1 MQNIFSSSEI
11 DEILNHPI
19 VQECKAKVS
28 DAQKMVKFSFPLS
41 DDMRVKLAN
50 RLSIQVES
58 TVPMRWIQGDTPAHI
73 DRADEQFSKTHLI
86 YLTNSIGTFIVDGRS
101 YPIVAGE
108 AHVFN
113 EGLEHYTVGTR
124 NTPRLMI
131 GPMSETG
138 FRVGAPSNILYF
150 GNKTDAENNMNGI
163 GSSYDFT
170 LTTVDNFSSWVIYRN
185 VGGVSPSPNGGP
197 YNAGVVLVGTGVYFV
212 YPYIAPIAPPRPL
225 VWGSLF
231 TNNSQ
236 VYYKSHS
243 LSTGSG
249 GSGVRNVR
257 HKQRKT

>member
-19 VQECKAKVS
+19 VQENKAKVS
-28 DAQKMVKFSFPLS
+28 DAQKIVKFSFPLS
-41 DDMRVKLAN
+41 DDMRVKLET
-50 RLSIQVES
+50 RLSIHVEN
-58 TVPMRWIQGDTPAHI
+58 TVPMRWIQGDTLAHI

-108 AHVFN
+108 AHVFS
-113 EGLEHYTVGTR
+113 EGLQHYTVGTG
-124 NTPRLMI
+124 NIPRLII

-138 FRVGAPSNILYF
+138 FGVGFGGILYYS
-150 GNKTDAENNMNGI
+150 NKTDAENQTNQI
-163 GSSYDFT
+163 ISSGYT
-170 LTTVDNFSSWVIYRN
+170 METVNTFSSWIIYSN
-185 VGGVSPSPNGGP
+185 SFGTNPTPNGGP
-197 YNAGVVLVGTGVYFV
+197 YNAGTVLVGTGVYYV

>member
-19 VQECKAKVS
+19 VQENKANVS

-113 EGLEHYTVGTR
+113 EGLEHYTVGTG
-124 NTPRLMI
+124 NIPRLII

-138 FRVGAPSNILYF
+138 FEITRLRGFSVPMSVMGNPTVMGDDNDFPVTMDDDTYFTFNLLFVGPNPLFVGPNPNPS
-150 GNKTDAENNMNGI
+150 
-163 GSSYDFT
+163 
-170 LTTVDNFSSWVIYRN
+170 
-185 VGGVSPSPNGGP
+185 
-197 YNAGVVLVGTGVYFV
+197 LVGTYA
-212 YPYIAPIAPPRPL
+212 YPYPHIAPTRSLA
-225 VWGSLF
+225 WGSLF

-257 HKQRKT
+257 HKQRRT

>member
-19 VQECKAKVS
+19 VQEYKAMVS

-41 DDMRVKLAN
+41 DDMRAKLETQ
-50 RLSIQVES
+50 LSIHVES

-101 YPIVAGE
+101 YPIVAGD

-113 EGLEHYTVGTR
+113 EGLEHYTVGTG
-124 NTPRLMI
+124 NIPRLII

-138 FRVGAPSNILYF
+138 FEITRLRVFSVMDDPMGMGFSGPMGVTRNPLYTAMGDDGGTNPLFEGTNPS
-150 GNKTDAENNMNGI
+150 
-163 GSSYDFT
+163 
-170 LTTVDNFSSWVIYRN
+170 
-185 VGGVSPSPNGGP
+185 
-197 YNAGVVLVGTGVYFV
+197 LVGNYA
-212 YPYIAPIAPPRPL
+212 YPYPHIAPTRSLA
-225 VWGSLF
+225 WGSLF
-231 TNNSQ
+231 TNNAQ

>member
-113 EGLEHYTVGTR
+113 EGLEHYTVGTG
-124 NTPRLMI
+124 NIPRLII

-138 FRVGAPSNILYF
+138 FEITRLRV
-150 GNKTDAENNMNGI
+150 
-163 GSSYDFT
+163 
-170 LTTVDNFSSWVIYRN
+170 FSVMDVMGMSVM
-185 VGGVSPSPNGGP
+185 GMGVSDPMNMEMSVMDDDSFVLLGNINPLFAGTNPS
-197 YNAGVVLVGTGVYFV
+197 LVGNYYA
-212 YPYIAPIAPPRPL
+212 YPYPHIAPTRSLA
-225 VWGSLF
+225 WGSLF
-231 TNNSQ
+231 TNNAQ

>member
-19 VQECKAKVS
+19 VQEYKAKVS

-73 DRADEQFSKTHLI
+73 DRADEQFSKTHVI

-113 EGLEHYTVGTR
+113 EGLEHYTVGTG
-124 NTPRLMI
+124 NIPRLII

-138 FRVGAPSNILYF
+138 FEITRLRVFSVMGVMGMSVMGIPTVMGMGGSEPMNMEMSVM
-150 GNKTDAENNMNGI
+150 GND
-163 GSSYDFT
+163 
-170 LTTVDNFSSWVIYRN
+170 
-185 VGGVSPSPNGGP
+185 
-197 YNAGVVLVGTGVYFV
+197 GVVLFGGTNPSFGGTNPSLVGNY
-212 YPYIAPIAPPRPL
+212 ASHIAPPRPL

-243 LSTGSG
+243 LSTGGG

>member
-19 VQECKAKVS
+19 VQENKAKVS

-41 DDMRVKLAN
+41 DDMRVKLET
-50 RLSIQVES
+50 RLSIHVES

-101 YPIVAGE
+101 HPIVAGE
-108 AHVFN
+108 AHVFS
-113 EGLEHYTVGTR
+113 EGLQHYTVGTG
-124 NTPRLMI
+124 NIPRLII

-138 FRVGAPSNILYF
+138 FEITRLRIGGSVMGVMGMSVMGDMGMSVMGDPMNMEMSVMGDDDNDGAP
-150 GNKTDAENNMNGI
+150 
-163 GSSYDFT
+163 
-170 LTTVDNFSSWVIYRN
+170 
-185 VGGVSPSPNGGP
+185 
-197 YNAGVVLVGTGVYFV
+197 VLVGSTNPLFV
-212 YPYIAPIAPPRPL
+212 GTNPNPSLVGTYAYPYPHIAPPRPL

>member
-19 VQECKAKVS
+19 VQENKAKVS

-41 DDMRVKLAN
+41 DDMRVKLET
-50 RLSIQVES
+50 RLSIHVES

-101 YPIVAGE
+101 HPIVAGE
-108 AHVFN
+108 AHVFS
-113 EGLEHYTVGTR
+113 EGLQHYTVGTG
-124 NTPRLMI
+124 NIPRLII

-138 FRVGAPSNILYF
+138 FEITRLRMKTFAETMGMSVMGDIGMSVMGDDDNDGAP
-150 GNKTDAENNMNGI
+150 
-163 GSSYDFT
+163 
-170 LTTVDNFSSWVIYRN
+170 
-185 VGGVSPSPNGGP
+185 
-197 YNAGVVLVGTGVYFV
+197 VLVGSTNPSLVSNYAHT
-212 YPYIAPIAPPRPL
+212 YIAPPRSL

>member
-19 VQECKAKVS
+19 VQEYKAKVS

-58 TVPMRWIQGDTPAHI
+58 TVPMRWIQGDTQAHI

-113 EGLEHYTVGTR
+113 EGLEHYTVGTG
-124 NTPRLMI
+124 NIPRLII

-138 FRVGAPSNILYF
+138 FEITRLRGFSVMGVMGMSVMGIPTVMGMGGS
-150 GNKTDAENNMNGI
+150 EPMNMEMSVMGDDN
-163 GSSYDFT
+163 DFT
-170 LTTVDNFSSWVIYRN
+170 FNPLF
-185 VGGVSPSPNGGP
+185 VGPNPLFAGTNPS
-197 YNAGVVLVGTGVYFV
+197 LVGNYYA
-212 YPYIAPIAPPRPL
+212 YPYPHIAPTRSLA
-225 VWGSLF
+225 WGSLF
-231 TNNSQ
+231 TNNAQ

>member
-19 VQECKAKVS
+19 VQENKAKVS

-41 DDMRVKLAN
+41 DDMRVKLET
-50 RLSIQVES
+50 RLSIHVES

-73 DRADEQFSKTHLI
+73 DMADEQFSKTHLI

-101 YPIVAGE
+101 HPIVAGE
-108 AHVFN
+108 AHVFS
-113 EGLEHYTVGTR
+113 EGLQHYTVGTG
-124 NTPRLMI
+124 NTPRLII

-138 FRVGAPSNILYF
+138 FEITRLRIGGSVMGVMGMSVMGDIGMSVMGDIGMGDIVMGDDDNDGAP
-150 GNKTDAENNMNGI
+150 
-163 GSSYDFT
+163 
-170 LTTVDNFSSWVIYRN
+170 
-185 VGGVSPSPNGGP
+185 
-197 YNAGVVLVGTGVYFV
+197 VLVGSTNPLFV
-212 YPYIAPIAPPRPL
+212 GTNPSLVSNYAHTYIAPPRPL

-231 TNNSQ
+231 TNNAQ

-249 GSGVRNVR
+249 GVRNVR

>member
-11 DEILNHPI
+11 DEILNHSI
-19 VQECKAKVS
+19 VQENKANVS

-41 DDMRVKLAN
+41 DDMRVKLET

-86 YLTNSIGTFIVDGRS
+86 YLTNSIGTFIVDGHS
-101 YPIVAGE
+101 HPIVAGE
-108 AHVFN
+108 AHVFS
-113 EGLEHYTVGTR
+113 EGLQHYTVGTG
-124 NTPRLMI
+124 NTPRLII

-138 FRVGAPSNILYF
+138 FEITRLREFTVM
-150 GNKTDAENNMNGI
+150 GNPTVMGNNDLPVTMGDDNDF
-163 GSSYDFT
+163 SYT
-170 LTTVDNFSSWVIYRN
+170 LL
-185 VGGVSPSPNGGP
+185 GGP
-197 YNAGVVLVGTGVYFV
+197 NPLFVGTNPNPSLVGTYA
-212 YPYIAPIAPPRPL
+212 YPYPHIAPTRSLA
-225 VWGSLF
+225 WGSLF
-231 TNNSQ
+231 ANNSQ

-257 HKQRKT
+257 HKQRRT

>member
-19 VQECKAKVS
+19 VQEYKAKVS

-73 DRADEQFSKTHLI
+73 DRADEQFSKTHVI

-113 EGLEHYTVGTR
+113 EGLEHYTVGTG
-124 NTPRLMI
+124 NIPRLII

-138 FRVGAPSNILYF
+138 FEITRLRVFSVMGVMGMSV
-150 GNKTDAENNMNGI
+150 GD
-163 GSSYDFT
+163 D
-170 LTTVDNFSSWVIYRN
+170 DND
-185 VGGVSPSPNGGP
+185 
-197 YNAGVVLVGTGVYFV
+197 VLVGSTNPSLVGNYA
-212 YPYIAPIAPPRPL
+212 YPHIAPPRPL

>member
-19 VQECKAKVS
+19 VQEYKAKVS

-113 EGLEHYTVGTR
+113 EGLEHYTVGTG
-124 NTPRLMI
+124 NIPRLII

-138 FRVGAPSNILYF
+138 FEITRLRGFSVM
-150 GNKTDAENNMNGI
+150 GNP
-163 GSSYDFT
+163 
-170 LTTVDNFSSWVIYRN
+170 TVM
-185 VGGVSPSPNGGP
+185 GMGVSDPMNMEMSVMDDDYFVLLGNTNPLFAGTNPLFAGTNPS
-197 YNAGVVLVGTGVYFV
+197 LVGNYYA
-212 YPYIAPIAPPRPL
+212 YPYPHIAPTRSLA
-225 VWGSLF
+225 WGSLF
-231 TNNSQ
+231 TNNAQ

>member
-1 MQNIFSSSEI
+1 
-11 DEILNHPI
+11 
-19 VQECKAKVS
+19 
-28 DAQKMVKFSFPLS
+28 
-41 DDMRVKLAN
+41 
-50 RLSIQVES
+50 
-58 TVPMRWIQGDTPAHI
+58 MRWIQGDTPAHI

-113 EGLEHYTVGTR
+113 EGLEHYTVGTG
-124 NTPRLMI
+124 NIPRLII

-138 FRVGAPSNILYF
+138 FEITRLRGFSVMGV
-150 GNKTDAENNMNGI
+150 MGI
-163 GSSYDFT
+163 P
-170 LTTVDNFSSWVIYRN
+170 TVM
-185 VGGVSPSPNGGP
+185 GMGVSDPMNMEMSVMDDDGDAYVLLGSTNPLFAGTNPS
-197 YNAGVVLVGTGVYFV
+197 LVGNYYA
-212 YPYIAPIAPPRPL
+212 YPYPHIAPTRSLA
-225 VWGSLF
+225 WGSLF
-231 TNNSQ
+231 TNNAQ

>member
-19 VQECKAKVS
+19 VQENKAKVS

-41 DDMRVKLAN
+41 DDMRVKLET
-50 RLSIQVES
+50 RLSIHVES

-101 YPIVAGE
+101 HPIVAGE
-108 AHVFN
+108 AHVFS
-113 EGLEHYTVGTR
+113 EGLQHYTVGTG
-124 NTPRLMI
+124 NIPRLII

-138 FRVGAPSNILYF
+138 FEITRLRMKTFAETMGMSVMGDDDNDGAP
-150 GNKTDAENNMNGI
+150 
-163 GSSYDFT
+163 
-170 LTTVDNFSSWVIYRN
+170 
-185 VGGVSPSPNGGP
+185 
-197 YNAGVVLVGTGVYFV
+197 VLVGSTNPSLVSNYAHT
-212 YPYIAPIAPPRPL
+212 YIAPPRSL

>member
-1 MQNIFSSSEI
+1 MQEY
-11 DEILNHPI
+11 
-19 VQECKAKVS
+19 KAMVS
-28 DAQKMVKFSFPLS
+28 DAQKMVKFDFPLS
-41 DDMRVKLAN
+41 DDMRAKLETQ
-50 RLSIQVES
+50 LSIHVES

-113 EGLEHYTVGTR
+113 EGLEHYTVGAG
-124 NTPRLMI
+124 NIPRLMI

-138 FRVGAPSNILYF
+138 FGVGFGGILYYS
-150 GNKTDAENNMNGI
+150 NKTDAENQTNQI
-163 GSSYDFT
+163 ISSGYT
-170 LTTVDNFSSWVIYRN
+170 MET
-185 VGGVSPSPNGGP
+185 
-197 YNAGVVLVGTGVYFV
+197 YNAGVVLVGTGIYYV
-212 YPYIAPIAPPRPL
+212 YPYIAPIAPIAPPRPL

>member
-19 VQECKAKVS
+19 VQENKANVS
-28 DAQKMVKFSFPLS
+28 DAQKMVKFYFPLS
-41 DDMRVKLAN
+41 DDTRVKLET
-50 RLSIQVES
+50 RLSIHVES

-101 YPIVAGE
+101 HPIVAGE
-108 AHVFN
+108 AHVFS
-113 EGLEHYTVGTR
+113 EGLQHYTVGTG
-124 NTPRLMI
+124 NTPRLII

-138 FRVGAPSNILYF
+138 FEITRLREVTVMGNPTVMGNNEFPVTMGDDDNDGAL
-150 GNKTDAENNMNGI
+150 
-163 GSSYDFT
+163 
-170 LTTVDNFSSWVIYRN
+170 
-185 VGGVSPSPNGGP
+185 
-197 YNAGVVLVGTGVYFV
+197 VLVGSTNPSNPSLVSTYAHT
-212 YPYIAPIAPPRPL
+212 YIAPPRPL

-257 HKQRKT
+257 HKQRRT

>member
-19 VQECKAKVS
+19 VQENKANVS

-41 DDMRVKLAN
+41 DDMRVKLET

-101 YPIVAGE
+101 HPIVAGE
-108 AHVFN
+108 AHVFS
-113 EGLEHYTVGTR
+113 EGLQHYTVGTG
-124 NTPRLMI
+124 NIPRLII

-138 FRVGAPSNILYF
+138 FEITRLRIGGSVMGVMGMSVMGVMGMSVMGDMGMSVMGDLGMSVMGDDDNDGAP
-150 GNKTDAENNMNGI
+150 
-163 GSSYDFT
+163 
-170 LTTVDNFSSWVIYRN
+170 
-185 VGGVSPSPNGGP
+185 
-197 YNAGVVLVGTGVYFV
+197 VLVGSTNPLFV
-212 YPYIAPIAPPRPL
+212 GTNPSLASNYAHTYIAPPRPL

>member
-19 VQECKAKVS
+19 VQENKANVS

-41 DDMRVKLAN
+41 DDMRVKLET

-101 YPIVAGE
+101 HPIVAGE
-108 AHVFN
+108 AHVFS
-113 EGLEHYTVGTR
+113 EGLQHYTVGTG
-124 NTPRLMI
+124 NIPRLII

-138 FRVGAPSNILYF
+138 FEITRLRIGGSVMGVMGMSVMGDIGMSVMGDIGMSVMGDDDNDGAP
-150 GNKTDAENNMNGI
+150 
-163 GSSYDFT
+163 
-170 LTTVDNFSSWVIYRN
+170 
-185 VGGVSPSPNGGP
+185 
-197 YNAGVVLVGTGVYFV
+197 VLVGSTNPLFV
-212 YPYIAPIAPPRPL
+212 GTNPSLVSNYAHTYIAPPRPL